1 MQGTFIGMEE
11 IYKTVSDSVIRMSQ
25 LMLPSNANFGGKIH
39 GGYILCL
46 MDQIAF
52 AVASKFSA
60 HYCVTA
66 SVGKVDFLKPI
77 EVGELVTLI
86 ASVNYVGNSSM
97 EVGIRVEAMNIQ
109 TGETKHCNSSYFTMV
124 AKDETGKPARVP
136 RLILETEKD
145 VFRFYRCVVKME
157 VDKERDR
164 AIHDLET
171 DSAEQQAYIKQHFDV
186 KINLNS

>member
-1 MQGTFIGMEE
+1 MEE
-11 IYKTVSDSVIRMSQ
+11 NYKKAGESVIRISQ

-39 GGYILCL
+39 GGYILSL

-52 AVASKFSA
+52 AVASKFSG

-97 EVGIRVEAMNIQ
+97 EVGIRVESMNIQ
-109 TGETKHCNSSYFTMV
+109 SGDTKHCNSSYFTMI
-124 AKDETGKPARVP
+124 AKNADGKSVRVP
-136 RLILETEKD
+136 RLVLESEKE
-145 VFRFYRCVVKME
+145 VFRFYKSVIKIE
-157 VDKERDR
+157 IEKERER
-164 AIHDLET
+164 ATLDLEF
-171 DSAEQQAYIKQHFDV
+171 DSQEQQEYIKQHYDV
-186 KINLNS
+186 KINLN

>member
-1 MQGTFIGMEE
+1 
-11 IYKTVSDSVIRMSQ
+11 
-25 LMLPSNANFGGKIH
+25 
-39 GGYILCL
+39 
-46 MDQIAF
+46 
-52 AVASKFSA
+52 
-60 HYCVTA
+60 
-66 SVGKVDFLKPI
+66 
-77 EVGELVTLI
+77 
-86 ASVNYVGNSSM
+86 M

-186 KINLNS
+186 KISLNSVTGPSCFLPFKCPRYLLSVHSSLPSVLWKNT

>member
-1 MQGTFIGMEE
+1 MEE
-11 IYKTVSDSVIRMSQ
+11 VYKTVSDSVIRISQ

-39 GGYILCL
+39 GGYILSL

-66 SVGKVDFLKPI
+66 SIGKVDFLKPI
-77 EVGELVTLI
+77 EVWELVTLI

-124 AKDETGKPARVP
+124 AKDEAGKPTRVP

-145 VFRFYRCVVKME
+145 IFRFYRCVVKME
-157 VDKERDR
+157 VDKEQNR

-171 DSAEQQAYIKQHFDV
+171 DSAEQQAYITQHFDV
-186 KINLNS
+186 KINLAT